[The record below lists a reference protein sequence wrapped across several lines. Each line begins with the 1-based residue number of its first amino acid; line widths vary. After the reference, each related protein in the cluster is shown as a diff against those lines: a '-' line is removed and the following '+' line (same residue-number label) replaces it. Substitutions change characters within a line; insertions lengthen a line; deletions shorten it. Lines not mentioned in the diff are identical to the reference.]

1 MAWDTTNPMTDRAC
15 ESTASSSVVNLE
27 YPKATRT
34 SLDYTYSL
42 DKLSCVRQF
51 YFIHLTF
58 AYLVVLSGLACFAA
72 RLYPPLHRWHAFFGR
87 SYVLCMLWCM
97 ATSLLVHNTGL
108 PVAVLVCFLFVLL
121 GLTLGWTCIKLH
133 QQYVERAVLEAVQ
146 KRVDSVPC
154 VNLANEM
161 RDARINIL
169 ESRTIAQRILSYK
182 AAHGALMF
190 TSWFNVAGRLFGS
203 NQSGDFTCHTYPV
216 YKQLDSPRFKG
227 ANASLT
233 YVPIEDPAYRE
244 LPWAFS
250 LVGWSLCLGLL
261 PLVAAFGFG
270 WVYSLCCGG
279 RRRTVGGVRG
289 SINVSIARSDC
300 RGLRSI

>member
-1 MAWDTTNPMTDRAC
+1 MTPTPTT
-15 ESTASSSVVNLE
+15 LE
-27 YPKATRT
+27 YPKATRV

-72 RLYPPLHRWHAFFGR
+72 RVYPPLHSWHAFFGR
-87 SYVLCMLWCM
+87 SYIVCMLWCM

-133 QQYVERAVLEAVQ
+133 QQRMERAVMERVQ
-146 KRVDSVPC
+146 TKIKSGESISLSDQ
-154 VNLANEM
+154 M
-161 RDARINIL
+161 HTARIEIS
-169 ESRTIAQRILSYK
+169 ETRTTAQRILSYK

-227 ANASLT
+227 ANVSLT
-233 YVPIEDPAYRE
+233 YVPIEDPAYSQM
-244 LPWAFS
+244 PWAFS

-261 PLVAAFGFG
+261 PLVVAFGFG
-270 WVYSLCCGG
+270 WLYASCRGKS
-279 RRRTVGGVRG
+279 RMVGGVSWVIRVP
-289 SINVSIARSDC
+289 IERFDYQQQRSN
-300 RGLRSI
+300 

>member
-1 MAWDTTNPMTDRAC
+1 MTDSAC
-15 ESTASSSVVNLE
+15 ASAASSSTALE
-27 YPKATRT
+27 YPKSTRV

-72 RLYPPLHRWHAFFGR
+72 RLYPPLHSWHAFFGR
-87 SYVLCMLWCM
+87 SYVVCMLWCM
-97 ATSLLVHNTGL
+97 ATSLLVHNSGL

-121 GLTLGWTCIKLH
+121 GLTLGWVCIRIH
-133 QQYVERAVLEAVQ
+133 QQCMEHAVMKVVQ
-146 KRVDSVPC
+146 EKIDRMVDKFKDISK
-154 VNLANEM
+154 EIHK
-161 RDARINIL
+161 ARKSIA
-169 ESRTIAQRILSYK
+169 ESRTIAERVLSYK

-216 YKQLDSPRFKG
+216 YKQLDSPKFKG

-244 LPWAFS
+244 MPWAFS
-250 LVGWSLCLGLL
+250 LVGWSVCLGLL
-261 PLVAAFGFG
+261 PLIAAFGFG
-270 WVYSLCCGG
+270 WLHALCS
-279 RRRTVGGVRG
+279 GVRRQPDYVP
-289 SINVSIARSDC
+289 SFLVVS
-300 RGLRSI
+300 LKH

>member
-1 MAWDTTNPMTDRAC
+1 MRASVLFHPFDLRLPSRSLWPGLFRC
-15 ESTASSSVVNLE
+15 SPVPSTAPLARLFRPVVRALH
-27 YPKATRT
+27 AVVHGDVAAGAQHGAAR
-34 SLDYTYSL
+34 
-42 DKLSCVRQF
+42 RG
-51 YFIHLTF
+51 
-58 AYLVVLSGLACFAA
+58 AGVLSLRPAGPDAGVDVHQAAPAVCGACGVGGSA
-72 RLYPPLHRWHAFFGR
+72 
-87 SYVLCMLWCM
+87 
-97 ATSLLVHNTGL
+97 
-108 PVAVLVCFLFVLL
+108 
-121 GLTLGWTCIKLH
+121 
-133 QQYVERAVLEAVQ
+133 E
-146 KRVDSVPC
+146 
-154 VNLANEM
+154 
-161 RDARINIL
+161 
-169 ESRTIAQRILSYK
+169 ESRLGTLCKSGQRNARCADQHPRKSHYRSANLIVQ

-279 RRRTVGGVRG
+279 RSRTGGEVGRIIRVP
-289 SINVSIARSDC
+289 IEHFDFQ
-300 RGLRSI
+300 

>member
-1 MAWDTTNPMTDRAC
+1 MACVMSIAMADHAC
-15 ESTASSSVVNLE
+15 EGPALSASVILD
-27 YPKATRT
+27 YPKATRV

-72 RLYPPLHRWHAFFGR
+72 RLYPPLRSWHALFGR
-87 SYVLCMLWCM
+87 SYIVCMLWCM

-121 GLTLGWTCIKLH
+121 GLTLGWACIKLH
-133 QQYVERAVLEAVQ
+133 QQFMERAVMERVQ
-146 KRVDSVPC
+146 AKIKSDESIT
-154 VNLANEM
+154 LSDQM
-161 RDARINIL
+161 HTARIEIL
-169 ESRTIAQRILSYK
+169 ETRTTTERILSYK

-233 YVPIEDPAYRE
+233 YVPIEDPAYGQM
-244 LPWAFS
+244 PWAFS

-261 PLVAAFGFG
+261 PLVVAFGFG
-270 WVYSLCCGG
+270 WLYASCCGG
-279 RRRTVGGVRG
+279 KRRMVGGASRVIRVP
-289 SINVSIARSDC
+289 IEHLDRWPQ
-300 RGLRSI
+300 RSI